1 MKNFSLFIP
10 TKYYFGWNSLEILP
24 LKAKEIGKRAFLV
37 TGKKF
42 LKEKG
47 ILDKIKSMLKE
58 NGIEFFH
65 YDNITPNP
73 KTYEVDEGAGIL
85 KKEKCDFII
94 GIGGGSVM
102 DASKGIA
109 IMAKN
114 KGSIWDY
121 MMMKKE
127 VKDALPVIL
136 VPTIPASGSEYNPG
150 GVITNPDEKRKWFF
164 RDDKV
169 YPKISIVDP
178 EFTKFLPFSY
188 LSKGGV
194 DIITHMLEPVLTSE
208 TYGYIQY
215 NFSAK
220 LIKGVI
226 ESIIKIKEN
235 KDDREAR
242 ENLCYSASLALSGI
256 PTRGIGGFAIMH
268 WLEHILSGFYDNI
281 SHPDGLCLLLLPF
294 IKIIKKRF
302 SQNFKKFEEIYGED
316 VEKVFK
322 DYLEKIGFK
331 YSLKDYNVKEKDIE
345 EFVKEYEFLMKNFP
359 DFGFDKISL
368 KDVEKIYLE
377 IL

>member
-1 MKNFSLFIP
+1 
-10 TKYYFGWNSLEILP
+10 
-24 LKAKEIGKRAFLV
+24 
-37 TGKKF
+37 
-42 LKEKG
+42 
-47 ILDKIKSMLKE
+47 
-58 NGIEFFH
+58 
-65 YDNITPNP
+65 
-73 KTYEVDEGAGIL
+73 
-85 KKEKCDFII
+85 
-94 GIGGGSVM
+94 
-102 DASKGIA
+102 
-109 IMAKN
+109 
-114 KGSIWDY
+114 
-121 MMMKKE
+121 
-127 VKDALPVIL
+127 
-136 VPTIPASGSEYNPG
+136 
-150 GVITNPDEKRKWFF
+150 
-164 RDDKV
+164 
-169 YPKISIVDP
+169 
-178 EFTKFLPFSY
+178 EFTRFLPFSY
-188 LSKGGV
+188 LSKGGI

-208 TYGYIQY
+208 IYGYIQY

-294 IKIIKKRF
+294 IKIIKERF

-331 YSLKDYNVKEKDIE
+331 YSLKDYNVKEEDIE